1 LIPVREKRHS
11 VLTHPNKL
19 LKKHTKLSQ
28 RLQEMR
34 KKKKNLSQNLLEK
47 NKNLASWDYLDKDK
61 DLNQITASQETMMMI
76 KKAISVNMIRKRMID
91 PIDAVKIIKME
102 DMITSSIKVTEE
114 KNASVKIL
122 ISIQTQTLDYITKMI
137 PNSMKL

>member
-1 LIPVREKRHS
+1 MSYR
-11 VLTHPNKL
+11 
-19 LKKHTKLSQ
+19 
-28 RLQEMR
+28 
-34 KKKKNLSQNLLEK
+34 KNLSQNLLGK
-47 NKNLASWDYLDKDK
+47 NKNLVSWDYLDKDK
-61 DLNQITASQETMMMI
+61 DPNQITVSQETKMMI

-122 ISIQTQTLDYITKMI
+122 ISIQIQTLDYITKMI